1 VSDHDLMP
9 RLLPRPTKWELAFPT
24 CLILSFS
31 FVLCLIFLA
40 DTDRVGEDIWIRAV
54 HVWLASIVVAAIVG
68 SVALMA
74 GRRLLMIIPFLLVGY
89 YLSLFSIILMT
100 PYSNVETLEQLLG
113 AQLTIYAA
121 AFAFW
126 LALLKVPLPRFRK
139 SR

>member
-1 VSDHDLMP
+1 M
-9 RLLPRPTKWELAFPT
+9 
-24 CLILSFS
+24 ILSFS